1 MKLASILV
9 GAVVLAAAA
18 VACGGDGDDNGDA
31 QPTQAASQATQP
43 SGQTTQA
50 SPTRAAGATA
60 VPTSPSGQALPTI
73 ASGSGALAFDA
84 CRLFTRQEA
93 STALGVPV
101 GEPDGFSLGNQTV
114 APGVTV
120 TVSSCS
126 FTASSGGNSVAATF
140 WRASG
145 TGAAQMRQAMEQV
158 LCQGKERVQGL
169 GDLAC
174 WYDELKNE
182 ILAIKGSTFVDISLD
197 GVTTGR
203 ADALRTLVQQAL
215 ARVQ

>member
-1 MKLASILV
+1 MKFATFV
-9 GAVVLAAAA
+9 AAALLLSTAA
-18 VACGGDGDDNGDA
+18 VACGGDGDDDGDA

-60 VPTSPSGQALPTI
+60 VATSPGGVALPTI

-84 CRLFTRQEA
+84 CRLFTKQEA
-93 STALGVPV
+93 TTALGGPV

-126 FTASSGGNSVAATF
+126 YSATSGVTSVDVTF

-145 TGAAQMRQAMEQV
+145 TGAAQMRQAMEQL

-174 WYDELKNE
+174 WYDEQRNE
-182 ILAIKGSTFVDISLD
+182 ILALKGSTFVDISLD
-197 GVTTGR
+197 GVGAAR

-215 ARVQ
+215 SRVQ